1 MKIKINKTQQKEI
14 KKIRKIIKEHHV
26 EEEKLVG
33 KLTAS
38 MELTG
43 EDAVILWD
51 HVYNGST
58 WMVDLK

>member
-14 KKIRKIIKEHHV
+14 KKIRKIIKEHHA
-26 EEEKLVG
+26 EEEKLVV

-43 EDAVILWD
+43 EDAEILWD
-51 HVYNGST
+51 HVYNGGT